1 MQYKDERFAKYS
13 RFRYVVFNMQI
24 RNNVRKQAFYLCKK
38 IDGNFISLEDLQ
50 QQILEG
56 GGELVNYIARSAEQ
70 IRGTRPFWNS
80 KRNELNVMIRNLNCP
95 HLFFTVSAA
104 DLQ

>member
-1 MQYKDERFAKYS
+1 MQYKNKRFVKYS
-13 RFRYVVFNMQI
+13 RFRYVIFNMQI
-24 RNNVRKQAFYLCKK
+24 RNNAKKQAFYLCKK
-38 IDGNFISLEDLQ
+38 IDGNFINLKDLQ

-56 GGELVNYIARSAEQ
+56 GGNLVNHIARSAEQ

-80 KRNELNVMIRNLNCP
+80 KRNELDAIVRNLNCP

-104 DLQ
+104 DL